1 MESQPCTQRCGVL
14 LSPTTILIVTLV
26 SNGVFTCAQIVA
38 AILSHSLALLSDSAQ
53 MACDTAMYALNLA
66 VEVVKARR
74 IKAAALSASDPMAL
88 RRAAVCTDIFEL
100 IATAVSAIA
109 LLAVCTY
116 SFVEATD
123 RLAAAGA
130 GEPTVEVIPIYVV
143 VFSSIN
149 LLVDALQGTLFCVE
163 LVRAV
168 RRRKL
173 NVNVC
178 SAGAHVVAD
187 TLRTIAEM
195 VSSSLAAA
203 GLVDPS
209 FADAIAAIAVN
220 ALVMLG
226 AVALCVSIASLAL
239 RVLKEARAISR
250 GEASPHPTGGVD
262 GAALLVEEAS
272 SAKEHAE
279 MLDAYLTQEGGTGG
293 EGGSGTSAASAAI
306 DDLAE
311 RRDELG

>member
-1 MESQPCTQRCGVL
+1 MEAPRPPETKAKRCT
-14 LSPTTILIVTLV
+14 LSPTLILVITLV
-26 SNGVFTCAQIVA
+26 TNGAFTSAQIVA
-38 AILSHSLALLSDSAQ
+38 ALLSHSLALLSDSAQ
-53 MACDTAMYALNLA
+53 MACDTAMYGLNLA
-66 VEVVKARR
+66 VEVFKARR
-74 IKAAALSASDPMAL
+74 VKAAEASATQDAMAL

-100 IATAVSAIA
+100 VATAVSAGA
-109 LLAVCTY
+109 LLVVCTY

-123 RLAAAGA
+123 RLAAADA

-149 LLVDALQGTLFCVE
+149 LLIDALQGTLFCVE

-203 GLVDPS
+203 GLVDAS

-220 ALVMLG
+220 ALVMVG
-226 AVALCVSIASLAL
+226 ALTLCVSIASLAL
-239 RVLKEARAISR
+239 RVCREARAIAR
-250 GEASPHPTGGVD
+250 GEAPPAGSVD
-262 GAALLVEEAS
+262 GSALLTDAGGAADR
-272 SAKEHAE
+272 SA
-279 MLDAYLTQEGGTGG
+279 MLDAFLVDGGA
-293 EGGSGTSAASAAI
+293 ESELFAEQGGSVLLTEEQG
-306 DDLAE
+306 DVL
-311 RRDELG
+311 

>member
-1 MESQPCTQRCGVL
+1 MKRCTPTVIL
-14 LSPTTILIVTLV
+14 LITLV
-26 SNGVFTCAQIVA
+26 TNGGFTCAQSVA
-38 AILSHSLALLSDSAQ
+38 ALLSHSLALLSDSAQ
-53 MACDTAMYALNLA
+53 MACDTAMYGLNLG
-66 VEVVKARR
+66 VEVVKAR
-74 IKAAALSASDPMAL
+74 AASSATQDAMAL

-100 IATAVSAIA
+100 VATAVSAGA

-116 SFVEATD
+116 SFIEATD

-130 GEPTVEVIPIYVV
+130 GEPTVEVIPLYVV

-203 GLVDPS
+203 GLVDAS

-220 ALVMLG
+220 ALVMVG

-239 RVLKEARAISR
+239 RVCREARAIAR
-250 GEASPHPTGGVD
+250 GEARVDDSALLANAD
-262 GAALLVEEAS
+262 GADRGA
-272 SAKEHAE
+272 
-279 MLDAYLTQEGGTGG
+279 MLDAFLVDGGAGAELFAEQG
-293 EGGSGTSAASAAI
+293 AVCSNG
-306 DDLAE
+306 DDEDDGDVL
-311 RRDELG
+311 